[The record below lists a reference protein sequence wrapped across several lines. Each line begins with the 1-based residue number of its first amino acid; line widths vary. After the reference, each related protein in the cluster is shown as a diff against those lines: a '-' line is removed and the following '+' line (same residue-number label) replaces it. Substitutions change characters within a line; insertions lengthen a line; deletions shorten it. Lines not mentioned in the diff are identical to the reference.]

1 MINKLGEAGI
11 YTLVDAHQ
19 DVFARS
25 ICGEG
30 VPDFWAKKVVGD
42 NPVCVDEFLDKML
55 ERMYEKLG
63 ICQDM
68 KDYEYRMDENDDP
81 LIEDCQQLM
90 FANYYSTKQSVT
102 AFDALLR
109 NKEGIQDAF
118 IAYWD
123 RTSARFAKNP
133 YVVGFDPLNE
143 PLAGNMYKYPENQ
156 VPGYTDKEF
165 LAPMYEKIYE
175 KYRAN
180 DEDAIMWFEPVVH
193 PDITAEEPAHVYPV
207 GFDTPPGAD
216 IGSSKHILNDHTYCC
231 QLNSTVCASGEPDP
245 AKADD
250 CLAWHYERISTRDK
264 DAKRL
269 GVPLMISEFGACLT
283 EGPCKQEID

>member
-63 ICQDM
+63 ICKDM
-68 KDYEYRMDENDDP
+68 NSYEYRMDENDDP
-81 LIEDCQQLM
+81 LIEDCQKVM

-156 VPGYTDKEF
+156 VPGYTDKQF

-231 QLNSTVCASGEPDP
+231 
-245 AKADD
+245 
-250 CLAWHYERISTRDK
+250 
-264 DAKRL
+264 
-269 GVPLMISEFGACLT
+269 
-283 EGPCKQEID
+283 